1 MTKARTTIVT
11 EASSSAPQLPSRELV
26 GIFSQAQPLLDCI
39 KALQTKGFSH
49 QQLSIL
55 SSHEAIEAAAEDGG
69 TWQDRLMPLLSET
82 RYEVPLVS
90 GLLIALAGGPAAAV
104 VGGLAAAG
112 VGVMAIKDLLE
123 QTIALPN
130 SEAFAEAVRTGE
142 ILLWVAVP
150 DQASEQAAHALLES
164 HGARNIHLT
173 ERG

>member
-1 MTKARTTIVT
+1 
-11 EASSSAPQLPSRELV
+11 
-26 GIFSQAQPLLDCI
+26 
-39 KALQTKGFSH
+39 
-49 QQLSIL
+49 
-55 SSHEAIEAAAEDGG
+55 
-69 TWQDRLMPLLSET
+69 MPLLSET